1 MISIEEFEDLGTDV
15 VIREALGVAG
25 QEPTYISF
33 DIDSLDPAYA
43 PGTGTPEFGG
53 FTSREVNR
61 MLRGLR
67 NLNLVG
73 ADVVEVSPP
82 FDPSGATA
90 LAAANIAFELLCLL
104 AESVASRGKH

>member
-1 MISIEEFEDLGTDV
+1 MISIEEFEDWGIAAV
-15 VIREALGVAG
+15 VAEARPVAG
-25 QEPTYISF
+25 EGATYVSF
-33 DIDSLDPAYA
+33 A
-43 PGTGTPEFGG
+43 PGTGTVEFAG

-82 FDPSGATA
+82 FDPSGAKA
-90 LAAANIAFELLCLL
+90 LAATNL
-104 AESVASRGKH
+104 ALSSFACSPKWLPTKPRRRGQQP